1 MRNFKASNLLKR
13 QITTLKI
20 LGLKKFQNS
29 LAHTFTIIKN
39 EMIAFKDF
47 FLSGL
52 PPCMFLEV
60 QKKKKKAF
68 ATAVSYILELEG
80 KTYCLRHHIL
90 WLQVLRNQAG
100 TEL

>member
-13 QITTLKI
+13 QIITLKI

-47 FLSGL
+47 F
-52 PPCMFLEV
+52 FEW
-60 QKKKKKAF
+60 
-68 ATAVSYILELEG
+68 ATSLYVPGS
-80 KTYCLRHHIL
+80 
-90 WLQVLRNQAG
+90 
-100 TEL
+100 